1 MDIELV
7 VALISGVIAIAAAVL
22 AIWGQLKAARFA
34 SELERLRLAE
44 QRRFDKETTLARY
57 REPLAHA
64 AYDLQSRIYNIL
76 QRNFLQIYL
85 TKGNDRERGYA
96 INNTVFVLA
105 QYFAWTEIVR
115 SDIQFIDL
123 GEDEPTRKL
132 RSLQDTIYAVLQNDR
147 LDRSLRV
154 FAGEQRAIGERLIT
168 RNHERVDSMGYGAF
182 LDQLPSGKDTL
193 LDALRDDVVRLAENV
208 EVARP
213 RLAALQHALIDLLD
227 FLDPKGIRFPQERR
241 LKVPAKSGLHGEVN

>member
-1 MDIELV
+1 MDIDLV

-22 AIWGQLKAARFA
+22 AIWGQLRAARFA

-44 QRRFDKETTLARY
+44 QRRFDKETTVARY

-85 TKGNDRERGYA
+85 TKGDDRERGYA
-96 INNTVFVLA
+96 IDNTVFVLA

-193 LDALRDDVVRLAENV
+193 LDALRDDVLRLAQNV

-213 RLAALQHALIDLLD
+213 RLVALQHALIDLLD
-227 FLDPKGIRFPQERR
+227 FLDPRGIRFPQERR